1 MNTFRATTLALV
13 LALGAAACGS
23 TDATGPATTGS
34 GAPAPGA
41 DGKAPAGA
49 AEGTAVEGLPLV
61 VQLPA
66 GVTPNAMG
74 AGFHSE
80 DGAYSLMIK
89 DIIGD
94 TNPKTMEEAKKAT
107 EEMFFKKWLKSEKTA
122 DGWVLTYVG
131 VTLDMEGKEGEQFA
145 YTVRRKIGSR
155 EYECYGGVKKQ
166 ADLEKNM
173 KLCQDLKS
181 AE

>member
-1 MNTFRATTLALV
+1 MNTFRVAALALA
-13 LALGAAACGS
+13 LATAACGS
-23 TDATGPATTGS
+23 TDASGPGPAGS
-34 GAPAPGA
+34 GAPAP
-41 DGKAPAGA
+41 DGQAAAAAP
-49 AEGTAVEGLPLV
+49 EGTAVEGLPLV
-61 VQLPA
+61 VKLPP
-66 GVTPNAMG
+66 GVTANAMG

-122 DGWVLTYVG
+122 DGWILTYVG

-145 YTVRRKIGSR
+145 YTVRRKIGAR
-155 EYECYGGVKKQ
+155 TYECYGGVKKE
-166 ADLEKNM
+166 ADVEKNL
-173 KLCQDLKS
+173 KLCQDLKAS
-181 AE
+181 E